1 MSYMHPITIRLTDEQ
16 LRHIDRIA
24 MPVSLGHDRSKMIR
38 ALIDADMERASASTR
53 GEVEALQV
61 KVEELQSIVARL
73 SKLV

>member
-1 MSYMHPITIRLTDEQ
+1 
-16 LRHIDRIA
+16 

>member
-1 MSYMHPITIRLTDEQ
+1 MHPITIRLTDEQ